1 MDKFHLFLTVAL
13 LAIIVTA
20 STLVAS
26 SNPLPAAIYTAQT
39 SIAAAP
45 LSISP
50 LGNLWTFAG
59 QAMII
64 LVGLIIL
71 GGLVWFAYDRITAHR
86 SSGGWTSGP
95 NARWGRM
102 GRMQKAPSLMDLLTM
117 QIYKNMLGDNPPRAG
132 VLPDER
138 RKVDF

>member
-1 MDKFHLFLTVAL
+1 MDKGGLFLVVAVLAVIVMGSVL
-13 LAIIVTA
+13 L
-20 STLVAS
+20 S
-26 SNPLPAAIYTAQT
+26 SADPTSAAILQAQAG
-39 SIAAAP
+39 IAAAP
-45 LSISP
+45 VMISP
-50 LGNLWTFAG
+50 LGSLWTFAAR
-59 QAMII
+59 AMI
-64 LVGLIIL
+64 VMAGLIIL
-71 GGLVWFAYDRITAHR
+71 GGLAWFAYDQITARR

-102 GRMQKAPSLMDLLTM
+102 GRMQKSPSLMDLLTL